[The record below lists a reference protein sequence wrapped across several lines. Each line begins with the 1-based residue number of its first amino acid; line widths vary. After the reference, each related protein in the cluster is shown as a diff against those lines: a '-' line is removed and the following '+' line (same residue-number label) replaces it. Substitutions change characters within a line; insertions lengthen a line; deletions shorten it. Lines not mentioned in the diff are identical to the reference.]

1 MFYLFLIFYYCINQ
15 YETLIEESTDENKNI
30 NYMKNKFNEI
40 LNIGRTENLDVD
52 KPSIFFKEKGKNV
65 LFKNSEERSK
75 AREIYEFYKK
85 SIGLLRK
92 NEKIS
97 ADEMKL
103 IRKEYDKINNRPK
116 LTGFFLFLGCF
127 RVEAVEEITPEDYA
141 SYKCCFKSMYNAFCI
156 ISSALIENKRKKFE
170 NIKILESEINFM
182 SKDFKELC
190 AAICDFFEVDSGLII
205 EDFNKYQTKLKETH
219 VKYYKFLLYTEIK
232 LKKVLVNDLNIFI
245 SLSEAEKIDFEMV
258 INEYSIFRELYEAF
272 KEYNFCMKPLLET
285 FKVLVR
291 QHISETEKFYKFTEF
306 ERNYLLL
313 GIRK

>member
-1 MFYLFLIFYYCINQ
+1 MFYLFLIFYYCMNQ
-15 YETLIEESTDENKNI
+15 YETLIEESTGENKNS

-103 IRKEYDKINNRPK
+103 IRKEYDKVNNRPK

-127 RVEAVEEITPEDYA
+127 RVEAAKEITPEDYA
-141 SYKCCFKSMYNAFCI
+141 FYKCCFKSIYNAFCI

-190 AAICDFFEVDSGLII
+190 ATIYNILEDDSTSII
-205 EDFNKYQTKLKETH
+205 EDFNKYQAKLKETH

>member
-127 RVEAVEEITPEDYA
+127 RVEVVEEITPEDYA
-141 SYKCCFKSMYNAFCI
+141 FYKCCFKSMYNAFCI

-190 AAICDFFEVDSGLII
+190 ATIYNILEDDSTSII
-205 EDFNKYQTKLKETH
+205 EDFNKYQAQLKETH

-285 FKVLVR
+285 FKVLVS

>member
-1 MFYLFLIFYYCINQ
+1 MFYLFLIFYYCMNQ
-15 YETLIEESTDENKNI
+15 YETLIEESTGENKNS

-40 LNIGRTENLDVD
+40 LNIGRTETLDVD
-52 KPSIFFKEKGKNV
+52 NPPIFFKKKGKSV
-65 LFKNSEERSK
+65 MFKNSEERSK

-92 NEKIS
+92 NEKILNG
-97 ADEMKL
+97 EMEL
-103 IRKEYDKINNRPK
+103 IYKEYNKVNNRPK
-116 LTGFFLFLGCF
+116 LIGFFLSLGCF
-127 RVEAVEEITPEDYA
+127 RVEAAKEITPEDYA
-141 SYKCCFKSMYNAFCI
+141 FYKCCFKSIYNAFCI

-285 FKVLVR
+285 FKVLVS